1 MIKTRLIPMLKRKYP
16 ERSSWTMLIDG
27 EKLMHTTLAKE
38 LYKAKGMKL
47 LPKWPAYS
55 PDLNPQD

>member
-1 MIKTRLIPMLKRKYP
+1 MLKRKYP